1 MRVHLVDGTVELFRC
16 FHGAPAA
23 RTTRGEEVG
32 ASRGVLATFAALLRD
47 PAVTHVAA
55 TFDSLTAPA
64 KKEPLE
70 SQIPLAVSVVRAL
83 GVVVWPSGRF
93 SADELLASGARRYRD
108 EVDQVVICTTD
119 LDNAQCVIGDRV
131 IVRNR
136 ITRVDTNE
144 ETVRTRFGVAP
155 NQLPDLFALVG
166 DKSDGIAGLPGFG
179 LKAAGALVARFGSLD
194 AVPLDPSEWPAI
206 RGRDGLC
213 AVFAAHRRETL
224 HCRDLL
230 VLRDDAPIPYALDDL
245 RWRGVDRDAI
255 TGVFERLEA
264 PADLVALVPLDTR

>member
-16 FHGAPAA
+16 FHGAPLA

-32 ASRGVLATFAALLRD
+32 ACRGVLATFAALLRD
-47 PAVTHVAA
+47 PDVTHVAV

-70 SQIPLAVSVVRAL
+70 SQIPLAVAVVRAL

-108 EVDQVVICTTD
+108 EAEQVVICTTD
-119 LDNAQCVIGDRV
+119 LDNAQCVVGDRV

-144 ETVRTRFGVAP
+144 EAVRTRFGVSPA
-155 NQLPDLFALVG
+155 QLPDLFALVG

-179 LKAAGALVARFGSLD
+179 LKAAGTLVAQFGSLD
-194 AVPLDPSEWPAI
+194 AIPLDPSQWPAL

-213 AVFAAHRRETL
+213 GVFAANHRETL

-230 VLRDDAPIPYALDDL
+230 VLRDDAPIPYALEEL
-245 RWRGVDRDAI
+245 RWRGVDGDAI
-255 TGVFERLEA
+255 KAVLDRLEA
-264 PADLVALVPLDTR
+264 PPDLRAQVPG